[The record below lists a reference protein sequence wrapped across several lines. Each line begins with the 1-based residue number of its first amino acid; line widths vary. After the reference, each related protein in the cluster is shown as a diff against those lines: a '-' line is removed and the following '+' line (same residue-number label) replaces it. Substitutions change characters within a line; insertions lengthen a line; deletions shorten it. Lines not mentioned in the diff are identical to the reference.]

1 MQVYHGSD
9 ICIVR
14 HQAYRGARLLCYG
27 EVCKWIYLKKGTS
40 RVPRYREVALKGGGR
55 CGTGRE
61 KMNQET
67 YRKPS
72 LDAESFQ
79 RLLAA
84 AFILQSRL
92 DWISREPI
100 RTTEA
105 KRFAPRA
112 IAQKRTPSIRPSL
125 PRKGALGEAN
135 VVSKRMFWKGA
146 EALAIAIVFCLM
158 MGMSIHHL
166 LAYPGRTSS
175 SGTVQRSDMPTPQD
189 LLSSVLAS
197 SQQPATEKQSQ
208 DDGDGKV
215 DAHDGDLVAHYRPRT
230 AGLPGPLRRRLRNDD
245 RHTGRRGRWR

>member
-1 MQVYHGSD
+1 
-9 ICIVR
+9 
-14 HQAYRGARLLCYG
+14 
-27 EVCKWIYLKKGTS
+27 
-40 RVPRYREVALKGGGR
+40 
-55 CGTGRE
+55 
-61 KMNQET
+61 MNQET

-112 IAQKRTPSIRPSL
+112 IAQKRTLSIRPSL

-215 DAHDGDLVAHYRPRT
+215 DAHDGDFVAHYRPRT
-230 AGLPGPLRRRLRNDD
+230 AGLPGPIGKGMASSSALAQRSPRKRTQEATLVTENVVQYGDD
-245 RHTGRRGRWR
+245 VTMWSSRGNRH

>member
-1 MQVYHGSD
+1 
-9 ICIVR
+9 
-14 HQAYRGARLLCYG
+14 
-27 EVCKWIYLKKGTS
+27 
-40 RVPRYREVALKGGGR
+40 
-55 CGTGRE
+55 
-61 KMNQET
+61 MNQET

-100 RTTEA
+100 RTAEA
-105 KRFAPRA
+105 KRFARRA
-112 IAQKRTPSIRPSL
+112 IAQKRTPSMRPSL
-125 PRKGALGEAN
+125 LRKGAWGEAN
-135 VVSKRMFWKGA
+135 VVSKLSGVMFWKGA

-189 LLSSVLAS
+189 LLSSVLTS

-215 DAHDGDLVAHYRPRT
+215 DVHDGDLVTRYRPRT
-230 AGLPGPLRRRLRNDD
+230 AGLPGPIGKGMASSSALARRSPRKRTQEATLVTGNMVQYGDD
-245 RHTGRRGRWR
+245 VTMWSSRGNRH